1 MSIDQ
6 HIKENQVVV
15 VLEKSDNNQVG
26 FQVLIGENPPEDEEL
41 KRNMELIYLVATGI
55 VAQLSMPGEMS
66 KALKRGQQVLQAA
79 GDLQEYGDGDSAA

>member
-6 HIKENQVVV
+6 HIQENQVVV

-55 VAQLSMPGEMS
+55 VAQLSAPGEMS
-66 KALKRGQQVLQAA
+66 KALRKGQQVLQAA
-79 GDLQEYGDGDSAA
+79 NDLQEYGDGDNAT